1 MKTLVRNLL
10 MLAAVLSVSA
20 NALAYDFEVDGIYYN
35 ILSEYDKTVR
45 VTYREYSNGTYKS
58 DYSGDVVIP
67 EQVQYNEEL
76 YRVTSIGDCAF
87 YYCSSLA
94 SVTIPES
101 VTSIKY
107 SAFSGC
113 SGLTSVAIPESVT
126 SIGGWAFSG
135 CSSLTSVT
143 IPESVTSIGGW
154 AFSGC
159 SSLTSVNISD
169 LSAWCRTDFEG
180 NGANPLDYA
189 HNLYLNGV
197 LVTDLVI
204 PKDISEIKPYA
215 FSGGSCITSVT
226 IPEGVTS
233 IGGSAF
239 EGCSSLASVTIPEGV
254 TSIGDSAFDGCS
266 SLTSVTIPEGVTS
279 IGIYAFEGCS
289 SLASVTIP
297 EGVTSIKYSAFEDC
311 SSLASVTIPEGVT
324 SIGIYAFEGC
334 SSLASVTIPK
344 SVTSIGDEAFMG
356 CSSLTSVNI
365 SDLSAWCR
373 IDFEDYDA
381 NPLYYGH
388 NLYLNG
394 VLVTDLVIPEDV
406 SEIKSYAFSGGSC
419 ITTVT
424 IPNSVTSI
432 GNSAFSGCS
441 GLTSMTIPNS
451 VTSIGN
457 SAFSGCS
464 GLTSMTI
471 PNSVTSIGNYALS
484 GCSGL
489 TSVTIPDGVTSIGN
503 YAFSGCSSLKDLT
516 IDDSEEI
523 LSLGYNSHSNFG
535 GEGLFYDCPLET
547 VYLGRNLSYSSYESY
562 GYSPFCNT
570 PIKDLTIGNSVT
582 AIGNH
587 AFYNCSSLASVM
599 IGVGVRSIADDA
611 FSDTSVKKAIWLSE
625 TPPDDYY
632 EFAKINYVCND
643 SYRFS
648 NQVVYPLI
656 SSMKE
661 INGVRYVPT
670 GESEAA
676 YDVIDYVGN
685 ETVITIEEDMNVANI
700 LPYAFYDCRGLSSV
714 TIPNSVTTIGDS
726 AFRGCSGLTSVTIGN
741 SVSTIGDSAFSGCS
755 SLSSVSIP
763 NSVTSIGDYAF
774 SDCRSLKDLT
784 IDDSEEILR
793 LGYNYDYSNGLGEGL
808 FYGCPLETVYLGR
821 NLSYPS
827 GSRNGYSP
835 FYRTPIKELTIGN
848 SVTTI
853 GGEAFNGCSGLT
865 SVTIGSG
872 VLFIDTNAF
881 SFTNLKKVVWLPN
894 TPPEGYEN
902 VSSARNYVANDSY
915 SGLDNVTVYP
925 YLSSMFEAGGLK
937 YVPVSPSERTCDAI
951 DCSYNNTA
959 ENIAI
964 GKTVNYRGIEMTL
977 LDVKDYVC
985 YGNDSIKTLQIKEY
999 AGNIGESS
1007 FYGCSN
1013 LETVDISDMRGN
1025 IGDKAFYDCASLKGI
1040 GIPNTV
1046 AGIGKSCFSGCS
1058 SLEYA
1063 TIGSGISL
1071 LPESCFR
1078 GCSSLPEIVIPS
1090 TVGGVGNNV
1099 FYGCS
1104 ALTRVDI
1111 ADRQTELSLGY
1122 NSEYSNPDKR
1132 PLFSDCPLDSVYI
1145 GGNISYGADSDS
1157 GYSPFYRNTSLRAVK
1172 ITDQETEI
1180 SENEFYGCTG
1190 LERVELGD
1198 GIESIGNYAF
1208 SGCSALESFTFGNSL
1223 ATIGN
1228 EAFSDCTAM
1237 TRLVSKTEV
1246 PPVCGSQALDDIN
1259 KWTCELFVPQKSL
1272 EAYKAAEQWKEFFF
1286 IKGDDSGESS
1296 GIDNMGA
1303 KEEISVISRNGYIEI
1318 TGVENQEVEVYNL
1331 SGQLVYGG
1339 TETTINVPA
1348 KGIYIVKVAGQTFKV
1363 AL

>member
-1 MKTLVRNLL
+1 MRTLVRNLL

-35 ILSEYDKTVR
+35 ILSEYDKTVS
-45 VTYREYSNGTYKS
+45 VTYKEYSNGTYKS
-58 DYSGDVVIP
+58 YYLGDVVIP
-67 EQVQYNEEL
+67 EQAQYNEEL
-76 YRVTSIGDCAF
+76 YRVTSIGYRAF
-87 YYCSSLA
+87 YGCSNLTSVTIPEGATSIGFEAFSGCSRLASVTIPEGVTYIGDSAFDSCSRLTSVTIPESVTTIGDYAFISCSSLA

-101 VTSIKY
+101 VTSIGY
-107 SAFSGC
+107 
-113 SGLTSVAIPESVT
+113 
-126 SIGGWAFSG
+126 WAFYN
-135 CSSLTSVT
+135 
-143 IPESVTSIGGW
+143 
-154 AFSGC
+154 C

-169 LSAWCRTDFEG
+169 LSAWSKIDFESSLS
-180 NGANPLDYA
+180 NPLIYA
-189 HNLYLNGV
+189 HNLYLNGA

-215 FSGGSCITSVT
+215 FLGGSCITSVT

-233 IGGSAF
+233 IGDSAF
-239 EGCSSLASVTIPEGV
+239 DSCSRLASVAIPESVTTISEFAFWNCSGLTSVNISDLSAWCRIDFGNVYSNPLDYAHNLYLNGALVTDLVIPKDISEIKSCAFLGGSCITSVTIPEGVTSIGNLVFCGCSSLASVTIPESVTSIGSWAFSGCSSLASVTIPEGV
-254 TSIGDSAFDGCS
+254 TSIGDFAFEGCSSLDSVTIPNSVTTIDGFAFSDCS
-266 SLTSVTIPEGVTS
+266 SLTSVTI
-279 IGIYAFEGCS
+279 
-289 SLASVTIP
+289 
-297 EGVTSIKYSAFEDC
+297 
-311 SSLASVTIPEGVT
+311 
-324 SIGIYAFEGC
+324 
-334 SSLASVTIPK
+334 
-344 SVTSIGDEAFMG
+344 
-356 CSSLTSVNI
+356 
-365 SDLSAWCR
+365 
-373 IDFEDYDA
+373 
-381 NPLYYGH
+381 
-388 NLYLNG
+388 
-394 VLVTDLVIPEDV
+394 
-406 SEIKSYAFSGGSC
+406 
-419 ITTVT
+419 
-424 IPNSVTSI
+424 
-432 GNSAFSGCS
+432 
-441 GLTSMTIPNS
+441 
-451 VTSIGN
+451 
-457 SAFSGCS
+457 
-464 GLTSMTI
+464 
-471 PNSVTSIGNYALS
+471 
-484 GCSGL
+484 
-489 TSVTIPDGVTSIGN
+489 
-503 YAFSGCSSLKDLT
+503 
-516 IDDSEEI
+516 
-523 LSLGYNSHSNFG
+523 
-535 GEGLFYDCPLET
+535 
-547 VYLGRNLSYSSYESY
+547 
-562 GYSPFCNT
+562 
-570 PIKDLTIGNSVT
+570 
-582 AIGNH
+582 
-587 AFYNCSSLASVM
+587 
-599 IGVGVRSIADDA
+599 GVGIRSIADNA
-611 FSDTSVKKAIWLSE
+611 FNATDVKKAIWLSD
-625 TPPDDYY
+625 TPPDSYY
-632 EFAKINYVCND
+632 EFAEINYVCND

-648 NQVVYPLI
+648 NQVVCLLNT
-656 SSMKE
+656 MKE

-676 YDVIDYVGN
+676 YDVIDYIGN
-685 ETVITIEEDMNVANI
+685 ETVITIEEDMNVINI
-700 LPYAFYDCRGLSSV
+700 GPYAFYDCRGLSSV
-714 TIPNSVTTIGDS
+714 
-726 AFRGCSGLTSVTIGN
+726 
-741 SVSTIGDSAFSGCS
+741 
-755 SLSSVSIP
+755 SIP
-763 NSVTSIGDYAF
+763 
-774 SDCRSLKDLT
+774 
-784 IDDSEEILR
+784 
-793 LGYNYDYSNGLGEGL
+793 
-808 FYGCPLETVYLGR
+808 
-821 NLSYPS
+821 
-827 GSRNGYSP
+827 
-835 FYRTPIKELTIGN
+835 N

-865 SVTIGSG
+865 SLTIGSG
-872 VLFIDTNAF
+872 VLSIDTNAF
-881 SFTNLKKVVWLPN
+881 SSTNLKKVVWLPN

-902 VSSARNYVANDSY
+902 VSSARNYVSNDSY
-915 SGLDNVTVYP
+915 NGLDNETVYP
-925 YLSSMFEAGGLK
+925 YLSSMFEVGGLK

-951 DCSYNNTA
+951 DCSYDDTA
-959 ENIAI
+959 ENIVI
-964 GKTVNYRGIEMTL
+964 GKTVNYQGIEMTL

-1013 LETVDISDMRGN
+1013 LETVDISDMVGSIGYSAFYDCTNIKTVDIQNLEGNIGESSFYSCGNLETVNISDMVGSIGNDVFYDCSNIKAVDIQNLEGNIGESSFDGCSNLETVNISDMIGN

-1063 TIGSGISL
+1063 TIGSEISL

-1090 TVGGVGNNV
+1090 TVRSVGNNA

-1111 ADRQTELSLGY
+1111 ANRQTELRLGY
-1122 NSEYSNPDKR
+1122 NSEYSNIDKR

-1145 GGNISYGADSDS
+1145 GGNISYGTGSGS

-1246 PPVCGSQALDDIN
+1246 PPACGSQALDDIN

-1286 IKGDDSGESS
+1286 IKGDDSGESG
-1296 GIDNMGA
+1296 GIDNIGA

>member
-1 MKTLVRNLL
+1 MRTLVRNLL

-20 NALAYDFEVDGIYYN
+20 NALAYDFEVDGIYYD
-35 ILSEYDKTVR
+35 ILSVQDKTVR
-45 VTYREYSNGTYKS
+45 VTYKEYSNGYKS
-58 DYSGDVVIP
+58 DYSGGVVIP

-76 YRVTSIGDCAF
+76 YRVTSIG
-87 YYCSSLA
+87 
-94 SVTIPES
+94 
-101 VTSIKY
+101 Y
-107 SAFSGC
+107 SAFENC
-113 SGLTSVAIPESVT
+113 SGLTSVTIPNSVT
-126 SIGGWAFSG
+126 SIG
-135 CSSLTSVT
+135 
-143 IPESVTSIGGW
+143 
-154 AFSGC
+154 
-159 SSLTSVNISD
+159 
-169 LSAWCRTDFEG
+169 
-180 NGANPLDYA
+180 DYA
-189 HNLYLNGV
+189 F
-197 LVTDLVI
+197 D
-204 PKDISEIKPYA
+204 D
-215 FSGGSCITSVT
+215 
-226 IPEGVTS
+226 
-233 IGGSAF
+233 
-239 EGCSSLASVTIPEGV
+239 CSSLASVTIPEGV
-254 TSIGDSAFDGCS
+254 TSIGDCAFSYCR
-266 SLTSVTIPEGVTS
+266 
-279 IGIYAFEGCS
+279 

-297 EGVTSIKYSAFEDC
+297 ESVTSIGGSAFGDC
-311 SSLASVTIPEGVT
+311 SSLASVTIPNSVT
-324 SIGIYAFEGC
+324 TIDGFAFGGC
-334 SSLASVTIPK
+334 SSLASVTI
-344 SVTSIGDEAFMG
+344 
-356 CSSLTSVNI
+356 
-365 SDLSAWCR
+365 
-373 IDFEDYDA
+373 
-381 NPLYYGH
+381 
-388 NLYLNG
+388 
-394 VLVTDLVIPEDV
+394 
-406 SEIKSYAFSGGSC
+406 
-419 ITTVT
+419 
-424 IPNSVTSI
+424 
-432 GNSAFSGCS
+432 
-441 GLTSMTIPNS
+441 
-451 VTSIGN
+451 
-457 SAFSGCS
+457 
-464 GLTSMTI
+464 
-471 PNSVTSIGNYALS
+471 
-484 GCSGL
+484 
-489 TSVTIPDGVTSIGN
+489 
-503 YAFSGCSSLKDLT
+503 
-516 IDDSEEI
+516 
-523 LSLGYNSHSNFG
+523 
-535 GEGLFYDCPLET
+535 
-547 VYLGRNLSYSSYESY
+547 
-562 GYSPFCNT
+562 
-570 PIKDLTIGNSVT
+570 
-582 AIGNH
+582 
-587 AFYNCSSLASVM
+587 
-599 IGVGVRSIADDA
+599 GVGIRSIADNA
-611 FSDTSVKKAIWLSE
+611 FKATDVKKAIWLSD
-625 TPPDDYY
+625 TPPDSYY
-632 EFAKINYVCND
+632 EFAEINYVCND

-648 NQVVYPLI
+648 NQVVCLLN
-656 SSMKE
+656 SMKE

-676 YDVIDYVGN
+676 YDVIDYIGN
-685 ETVITIEEDMNVANI
+685 ESVITIEEDMNVINI
-700 LPYAFYDCRGLSSV
+700 EPYAFYDCRG
-714 TIPNSVTTIGDS
+714 
-726 AFRGCSGLTSVTIGN
+726 
-741 SVSTIGDSAFSGCS
+741 
-755 SLSSVSIP
+755 LSSVSIP

-774 SDCRSLKDLT
+774 S
-784 IDDSEEILR
+784 
-793 LGYNYDYSNGLGEGL
+793 
-808 FYGCPLETVYLGR
+808 
-821 NLSYPS
+821 
-827 GSRNGYSP
+827 
-835 FYRTPIKELTIGN
+835 
-848 SVTTI
+848 
-853 GGEAFNGCSGLT
+853 GCSGLT
-865 SVTIGSG
+865 SLTIGSG
-872 VLFIDTNAF
+872 VLSIDTNAF
-881 SFTNLKKVVWLPN
+881 SSTNLKKVVWLPN

-902 VSSARNYVANDSY
+902 VSSARNYVSNDSY
-915 SGLDNVTVYP
+915 NGLDNVTVYP

-1078 GCSSLPEIVIPS
+1078 GCYSLPEIVIPS
-1090 TVGGVGNNV
+1090 TVGSVGNNA

-1104 ALTRVDI
+1104 ALARVDI
-1111 ADRQTELSLGY
+1111 ANRQTELSLGY
-1122 NSEYSNPDKR
+1122 NSEYSNPDKK

-1145 GGNISYGADSDS
+1145 GGNISYGTGSGR

-1190 LERVELGD
+1190 LKKVELGD

-1246 PPVCGSQALDDIN
+1246 PPACGSQALDDIN

-1286 IKGDDSGESS
+1286 IKGDDSGESG

-1348 KGIYIVKVAGQTFKV
+1348 KDIYIVKVAGQTFKV

>member
-35 ILSEYDKTVR
+35 ILSEYDKTVE
-45 VTYREYSNGTYKS
+45 VTYRSYNYNS
-58 DYSGDVVIP
+58 YSGDVVIP

-76 YRVTSIGDCAF
+76 YRVTSIGYRAFFGCSSLTSIAIPISVTTIKPSAF
-87 YYCSSLA
+87 YNCENLESVNISDLSAWCKIDFANDYSSNPLYYANNLYLNGSLLTDLYIPEDIEEIGDYAFCGYSGVSVTIPKSVTSIGDYAFSYCRSLASVNISDLSAWCKIDFGSFSNPLYYANNLYLNGSLLTDLVLPEDIKEIKKWAFYGCSSLASVTIPESVTSIGNRAFSYCSSLA

-101 VTSIKY
+101 VTSI
-107 SAFSGC
+107 G
-113 SGLTSVAIPESVT
+113 
-126 SIGGWAFSG
+126 
-135 CSSLTSVT
+135 
-143 IPESVTSIGGW
+143 
-154 AFSGC
+154 
-159 SSLTSVNISD
+159 
-169 LSAWCRTDFEG
+169 
-180 NGANPLDYA
+180 DYTF
-189 HNLYLNGV
+189 Y
-197 LVTDLVI
+197 
-204 PKDISEIKPYA
+204 
-215 FSGGSCITSVT
+215 
-226 IPEGVTS
+226 
-233 IGGSAF
+233 
-239 EGCSSLASVTIPEGV
+239 
-254 TSIGDSAFDGCS
+254 
-266 SLTSVTIPEGVTS
+266 
-279 IGIYAFEGCS
+279 
-289 SLASVTIP
+289 
-297 EGVTSIKYSAFEDC
+297 DC
-311 SSLASVTIPEGVT
+311 SSLASVTIPNSVT
-324 SIGIYAFEGC
+324 SIGSWAFSDC
-334 SSLASVTIPK
+334 SSLAS
-344 SVTSIGDEAFMG
+344 
-356 CSSLTSVNI
+356 
-365 SDLSAWCR
+365 
-373 IDFEDYDA
+373 
-381 NPLYYGH
+381 
-388 NLYLNG
+388 
-394 VLVTDLVIPEDV
+394 
-406 SEIKSYAFSGGSC
+406 
-419 ITTVT
+419 VT

-432 GNSAFSGCS
+432 GDYAFDDCS
-441 GLTSMTIPNS
+441 S
-451 VTSIGN
+451 
-457 SAFSGCS
+457 
-464 GLTSMTI
+464 
-471 PNSVTSIGNYALS
+471 
-484 GCSGL
+484 L
-489 TSVTIPDGVTSIGN
+489 TSVTI
-503 YAFSGCSSLKDLT
+503 
-516 IDDSEEI
+516 
-523 LSLGYNSHSNFG
+523 
-535 GEGLFYDCPLET
+535 
-547 VYLGRNLSYSSYESY
+547 
-562 GYSPFCNT
+562 
-570 PIKDLTIGNSVT
+570 
-582 AIGNH
+582 
-587 AFYNCSSLASVM
+587 
-599 IGVGVRSIADDA
+599 GVGIRSIADNA
-611 FSDTSVKKAIWLSE
+611 FNATDVKKAIWLSD
-625 TPPDDYY
+625 TPPDSYY
-632 EFAKINYVCND
+632 EFAEINYVCND

-648 NQVVYPLI
+648 NQVVCLLN
-656 SSMKE
+656 SMEE

-676 YDVIDYVGN
+676 YDVIDYIGN
-685 ETVITIEEDMNVANI
+685 ETVITIEEDMNVINI
-700 LPYAFYDCRGLSSV
+700 EPYAFYDCRGLSSV
-714 TIPNSVTTIGDS
+714 SIPNSVTTIDQW
-726 AFRGCSGLTSVTIGN
+726 AFDGCSGLTS
-741 SVSTIGDSAFSGCS
+741 
-755 SLSSVSIP
+755 L
-763 NSVTSIGDYAF
+763 
-774 SDCRSLKDLT
+774 
-784 IDDSEEILR
+784 
-793 LGYNYDYSNGLGEGL
+793 
-808 FYGCPLETVYLGR
+808 
-821 NLSYPS
+821 
-827 GSRNGYSP
+827 
-835 FYRTPIKELTIGN
+835 
-848 SVTTI
+848 
-853 GGEAFNGCSGLT
+853 
-865 SVTIGSG
+865 TIGSG
-872 VLFIDTNAF
+872 VLSIGTNAF
-881 SFTNLKKVVWLPN
+881 SSTNLKKVVWLPN

-902 VSSARNYVANDSY
+902 VSSARNYVSNDSY
-915 SGLDNVTVYP
+915 NGLDNVTVYP

-951 DCSYNNTA
+951 DCSYDDTA
-959 ENIAI
+959 ENIVI
-964 GKTVNYRGIEMTL
+964 GKTVNYQGIEMTL

-1013 LETVDISDMRGN
+1013 LETVDISDMVGSIGYSAFYDCTNIKTVDIQNLEGNIGESSFYSCGNLETVNISDMVGSIGNDVFYDCSNIKAVDIQNLEGNIGESSFDGCSNLETVNISDMIGN

-1063 TIGSGISL
+1063 TIGSEISL

-1090 TVGGVGNNV
+1090 TVRSVGNNA

-1111 ADRQTELSLGY
+1111 ANRQTELSLGY
-1122 NSEYSNPDKR
+1122 NWEYSNIDKR

-1145 GGNISYGADSDS
+1145 GGNISYGTGSGS

-1286 IKGDDSGESS
+1286 IKGDDSGESG

>member
-1 MKTLVRNLL
+1 MIIMEQLVKKLL
-10 MLAAVLSVSA
+10 VVVGISLNTA
-20 NALAYDFEVDGIYYN
+20 NALAYDFEANGIYYN
-35 ILSEYDKTVR
+35 ILSEYDKTVE
-45 VTYREYSNGTYKS
+45 VTYRSGSYYS
-58 DYSGDVVIP
+58 YSGDVVIP

-76 YRVTSIGDCAF
+76 YRVTTIGYGAFSGCSSLTSVTIPNSVTTIGYSAFNSCSLASVTIPNSVTTIGDGAFIGCTRLASVTILEGVTSIGSSAF
-87 YYCSSLA
+87 SGCSSLA

-101 VTSIKY
+101 VTSIGD
-107 SAFSGC
+107 SAFS
-113 SGLTSVAIPESVT
+113 
-126 SIGGWAFSG
+126 
-135 CSSLTSVT
+135 
-143 IPESVTSIGGW
+143 
-154 AFSGC
+154 
-159 SSLTSVNISD
+159 
-169 LSAWCRTDFEG
+169 
-180 NGANPLDYA
+180 
-189 HNLYLNGV
+189 
-197 LVTDLVI
+197 
-204 PKDISEIKPYA
+204 
-215 FSGGSCITSVT
+215 
-226 IPEGVTS
+226 
-233 IGGSAF
+233 
-239 EGCSSLASVTIPEGV
+239 GCSSLASVTIPN
-254 TSIGDSAFDGCS
+254 
-266 SLTSVTIPEGVTS
+266 SVTTIDRF
-279 IGIYAFEGCS
+279 AFRGCS
-289 SLASVTIP
+289 SLASVTI
-297 EGVTSIKYSAFEDC
+297 
-311 SSLASVTIPEGVT
+311 
-324 SIGIYAFEGC
+324 
-334 SSLASVTIPK
+334 
-344 SVTSIGDEAFMG
+344 
-356 CSSLTSVNI
+356 
-365 SDLSAWCR
+365 
-373 IDFEDYDA
+373 
-381 NPLYYGH
+381 
-388 NLYLNG
+388 
-394 VLVTDLVIPEDV
+394 
-406 SEIKSYAFSGGSC
+406 
-419 ITTVT
+419 
-424 IPNSVTSI
+424 
-432 GNSAFSGCS
+432 
-441 GLTSMTIPNS
+441 
-451 VTSIGN
+451 
-457 SAFSGCS
+457 
-464 GLTSMTI
+464 
-471 PNSVTSIGNYALS
+471 
-484 GCSGL
+484 
-489 TSVTIPDGVTSIGN
+489 
-503 YAFSGCSSLKDLT
+503 
-516 IDDSEEI
+516 
-523 LSLGYNSHSNFG
+523 
-535 GEGLFYDCPLET
+535 
-547 VYLGRNLSYSSYESY
+547 
-562 GYSPFCNT
+562 
-570 PIKDLTIGNSVT
+570 
-582 AIGNH
+582 
-587 AFYNCSSLASVM
+587 
-599 IGVGVRSIADDA
+599 GVGIRSIADNA
-611 FSDTSVKKAIWLSE
+611 FNATDVKKAIWLSD
-625 TPPDDYY
+625 TPPDSYY
-632 EFAKINYVCND
+632 EFAEINYVCND

-648 NQVVYPLI
+648 NQVVCLLNT
-656 SSMKE
+656 MKE

-676 YDVIDYVGN
+676 YDVIDYIGN
-685 ETVITIEEDMNVANI
+685 ETVITIEEDMNVINI
-700 LPYAFYDCRGLSSV
+700 EPYAFYDCRGLSSV
-714 TIPNSVTTIGDS
+714 
-726 AFRGCSGLTSVTIGN
+726 
-741 SVSTIGDSAFSGCS
+741 
-755 SLSSVSIP
+755 SIP
-763 NSVTSIGDYAF
+763 
-774 SDCRSLKDLT
+774 
-784 IDDSEEILR
+784 
-793 LGYNYDYSNGLGEGL
+793 
-808 FYGCPLETVYLGR
+808 
-821 NLSYPS
+821 
-827 GSRNGYSP
+827 
-835 FYRTPIKELTIGN
+835 N

-865 SVTIGSG
+865 SLTIGSG
-872 VLFIDTNAF
+872 VLSIDTNAF
-881 SFTNLKKVVWLPN
+881 SSTNLKKVVWLPN

-902 VSSARNYVANDSY
+902 VSSARNYVSNDSY
-915 SGLDNVTVYP
+915 NGLDNVTVYP

-1058 SLEYA
+1058 SLKYA
-1063 TIGSGISL
+1063 TIGSEISL

-1090 TVGGVGNNV
+1090 TVGSVGNNA

-1104 ALTRVDI
+1104 ALARVDI
-1111 ADRQTELSLGY
+1111 ANRQTELSLGY

-1145 GGNISYGADSDS
+1145 GGNISYGTGSGS

-1286 IKGDDSGESS
+1286 IKGDDSGESG
-1296 GIDNMGA
+1296 GIDNIGA

-1348 KGIYIVKVAGQTFKV
+1348 KGIYIVQVAGQTFKV

>member
-1 MKTLVRNLL
+1 MIIMEQLVKKLL
-10 MLAAVLSVSA
+10 VVVGISLNTA
-20 NALAYDFEVDGIYYN
+20 NALAYDFEANGIYYN
-35 ILSEYDKTVR
+35 ILSEYDKTVE
-45 VTYREYSNGTYKS
+45 VTYRSGSYYS
-58 DYSGDVVIP
+58 YSGDVVIP

-76 YRVTSIGDCAF
+76 YRVTTIGYGAFSGCSSLTSVTIPNSVTTIGYSAFNSCSLASVTIPNSVTTIGDGAFIGCTRLASVTILEGVTSIGSSAF
-87 YYCSSLA
+87 SGCSSLA

-101 VTSIKY
+101 VTSIGD
-107 SAFSGC
+107 SAFS
-113 SGLTSVAIPESVT
+113 
-126 SIGGWAFSG
+126 
-135 CSSLTSVT
+135 
-143 IPESVTSIGGW
+143 
-154 AFSGC
+154 
-159 SSLTSVNISD
+159 
-169 LSAWCRTDFEG
+169 
-180 NGANPLDYA
+180 
-189 HNLYLNGV
+189 
-197 LVTDLVI
+197 
-204 PKDISEIKPYA
+204 
-215 FSGGSCITSVT
+215 
-226 IPEGVTS
+226 
-233 IGGSAF
+233 
-239 EGCSSLASVTIPEGV
+239 GCSSLASVTIPN
-254 TSIGDSAFDGCS
+254 
-266 SLTSVTIPEGVTS
+266 SVTTIDRF
-279 IGIYAFEGCS
+279 AFRGCS
-289 SLASVTIP
+289 SLASVTI
-297 EGVTSIKYSAFEDC
+297 
-311 SSLASVTIPEGVT
+311 
-324 SIGIYAFEGC
+324 
-334 SSLASVTIPK
+334 
-344 SVTSIGDEAFMG
+344 
-356 CSSLTSVNI
+356 
-365 SDLSAWCR
+365 
-373 IDFEDYDA
+373 
-381 NPLYYGH
+381 
-388 NLYLNG
+388 
-394 VLVTDLVIPEDV
+394 
-406 SEIKSYAFSGGSC
+406 
-419 ITTVT
+419 
-424 IPNSVTSI
+424 
-432 GNSAFSGCS
+432 
-441 GLTSMTIPNS
+441 
-451 VTSIGN
+451 
-457 SAFSGCS
+457 
-464 GLTSMTI
+464 
-471 PNSVTSIGNYALS
+471 
-484 GCSGL
+484 
-489 TSVTIPDGVTSIGN
+489 
-503 YAFSGCSSLKDLT
+503 
-516 IDDSEEI
+516 
-523 LSLGYNSHSNFG
+523 
-535 GEGLFYDCPLET
+535 
-547 VYLGRNLSYSSYESY
+547 
-562 GYSPFCNT
+562 
-570 PIKDLTIGNSVT
+570 
-582 AIGNH
+582 
-587 AFYNCSSLASVM
+587 
-599 IGVGVRSIADDA
+599 GVGIRSIADNA
-611 FSDTSVKKAIWLSE
+611 FNATDVKKAIWLSD
-625 TPPDDYY
+625 TPPDSYY
-632 EFAKINYVCND
+632 EFAEINYVCND

-648 NQVVYPLI
+648 NQVVCLLNT
-656 SSMKE
+656 MKE

-676 YDVIDYVGN
+676 YDVIDYIGN
-685 ETVITIEEDMNVANI
+685 ETVITIEEDMNVINI
-700 LPYAFYDCRGLSSV
+700 EPYAFYDCRGLSSV
-714 TIPNSVTTIGDS
+714 
-726 AFRGCSGLTSVTIGN
+726 
-741 SVSTIGDSAFSGCS
+741 
-755 SLSSVSIP
+755 SIP
-763 NSVTSIGDYAF
+763 
-774 SDCRSLKDLT
+774 
-784 IDDSEEILR
+784 
-793 LGYNYDYSNGLGEGL
+793 
-808 FYGCPLETVYLGR
+808 
-821 NLSYPS
+821 
-827 GSRNGYSP
+827 
-835 FYRTPIKELTIGN
+835 N

-865 SVTIGSG
+865 SLTIGSG

-881 SFTNLKKVVWLPN
+881 SSTNLKKVVWLPN

-902 VSSARNYVANDSY
+902 VSSARNYVSNDSY
-915 SGLDNVTVYP
+915 NGLDNVTVYP

-1058 SLEYA
+1058 SLKYA
-1063 TIGSGISL
+1063 TIGSEISL

-1090 TVGGVGNNV
+1090 TVGSVGNNA

-1104 ALTRVDI
+1104 ALARVDI
-1111 ADRQTELSLGY
+1111 ANRQTELSLGY

-1145 GGNISYGADSDS
+1145 GGNISYGTGSGS

-1286 IKGDDSGESS
+1286 IKGDDSGESG
-1296 GIDNMGA
+1296 GIDNIGA

>member
-1 MKTLVRNLL
+1 MIIRNLL

-20 NALAYDFEVDGIYYN
+20 NALAYDFGVDGIYYN
-35 ILSEYDKTVR
+35 ILSEYDKTVE
-45 VTYREYSNGTYKS
+45 VVSYYNS
-58 DYSGDVVIP
+58 YSGDVVIP

-76 YRVTSIGDCAF
+76 YSVTSIGNGAFEDCSSLTSVTIPESVTSIGNRAFEDCSSLASVTIPEGVTSIGGSAFFGCSSLASVAIPKGVTFIGGGAFSGCSSLASVTIPEGVTSIGNNAFRDCSGLASVTIPESVTSIGEFAFYGCSGLTSVTIPESVTSIGDYAF
-87 YYCSSLA
+87 SYCSSLA

-101 VTSIKY
+101 VTSI
-107 SAFSGC
+107 
-113 SGLTSVAIPESVT
+113 
-126 SIGGWAFSG
+126 GGRAFSG
-135 CSSLTSVT
+135 CSSLASVT
-143 IPESVTSIGGW
+143 IPNSVTSIGNH
-154 AFSGC
+154 AFSACRSLKDLTIEDGEKTLSLGYNYY
-159 SSLTSVNISD
+159 SSYGIGDGLFADCPLETVYLGRNLSYSYDSRDGYSPFYNTPIKELTI
-169 LSAWCRTDFEG
+169 G
-180 NGANPLDYA
+180 N
-189 HNLYLNGV
+189 
-197 LVTDLVI
+197 
-204 PKDISEIKPYA
+204 
-215 FSGGSCITSVT
+215 C
-226 IPEGVTS
+226 VTS
-233 IGGSAF
+233 IGNHAF
-239 EGCSSLASVTIPEGV
+239 DGCSGLASVTIPEGV

-266 SLTSVTIPEGVTS
+266 SLTSV
-279 IGIYAFEGCS
+279 
-289 SLASVTIP
+289 
-297 EGVTSIKYSAFEDC
+297 
-311 SSLASVTIPEGVT
+311 
-324 SIGIYAFEGC
+324 
-334 SSLASVTIPK
+334 
-344 SVTSIGDEAFMG
+344 
-356 CSSLTSVNI
+356 NI

-373 IDFEDYDA
+373 IDFEGYRA
-381 NPLYYGH
+381 NPLDYAH

-394 VLVTDLVIPEDV
+394 ALVTDLVIPEDV
-406 SEIKSYAFSGGSC
+406 SEIKSYAFLGGSCVTSVTIPEGVTSIGGSAFNGCSSLTSVNISDLSAWSKIDFESYGANPLGYAHNLYLNGALVTDLVIPKDISEIKPYAFLGGSC
-419 ITTVT
+419 IT
-424 IPNSVTSI
+424 
-432 GNSAFSGCS
+432 
-441 GLTSMTIPNS
+441 
-451 VTSIGN
+451 
-457 SAFSGCS
+457 
-464 GLTSMTI
+464 
-471 PNSVTSIGNYALS
+471 
-484 GCSGL
+484 
-489 TSVTIPDGVTSIGN
+489 SVTIPEGVTSIGD
-503 YAFSGCSSLKDLT
+503 YAFDG
-516 IDDSEEI
+516 
-523 LSLGYNSHSNFG
+523 
-535 GEGLFYDCPLET
+535 
-547 VYLGRNLSYSSYESY
+547 
-562 GYSPFCNT
+562 
-570 PIKDLTIGNSVT
+570 
-582 AIGNH
+582 
-587 AFYNCSSLASVM
+587 CSSLASVT
-599 IGVGVRSIADDA
+599 IGVGIRSIADNA
-611 FSDTSVKKAIWLSE
+611 FNATDVKKAIWLSD
-625 TPPDDYY
+625 TPPDSYY
-632 EFAKINYVCND
+632 EFAEINYVCND

-648 NQVVYPLI
+648 NQVVCLLNT
-656 SSMKE
+656 MKE

-676 YDVIDYVGN
+676 YDVIDYIGN
-685 ETVITIEEDMNVANI
+685 ETVITIEEDMNVINI
-700 LPYAFYDCRGLSSV
+700 GPYAFYDCRGLSSV
-714 TIPNSVTTIGDS
+714 
-726 AFRGCSGLTSVTIGN
+726 
-741 SVSTIGDSAFSGCS
+741 
-755 SLSSVSIP
+755 SIP
-763 NSVTSIGDYAF
+763 
-774 SDCRSLKDLT
+774 
-784 IDDSEEILR
+784 
-793 LGYNYDYSNGLGEGL
+793 
-808 FYGCPLETVYLGR
+808 
-821 NLSYPS
+821 
-827 GSRNGYSP
+827 
-835 FYRTPIKELTIGN
+835 N

-865 SVTIGSG
+865 SLTIGSG
-872 VLFIDTNAF
+872 VLSIDTNAF
-881 SFTNLKKVVWLPN
+881 SSTNLKKVVWLPN
-894 TPPEGYEN
+894 TPPDGYEN
-902 VSSARNYVANDSY
+902 VSSARNYVSNDSY
-915 SGLDNVTVYP
+915 NGLDNVTVYP

-1013 LETVDISDMRGN
+1013 LETVNINDMIGSIGDEAFYGCGNLKTVDIQNLEGNIGESSFYSCGNLETVNISDMVGSIGNDVFYDCSNIKAVDIQNLAGNIGESSFYGCSNLETVNISDMRGN

-1040 GIPNTV
+1040 EIPNTV

-1063 TIGSGISL
+1063 TIGSEISL

-1090 TVGGVGNNV
+1090 TVGRVGNNV

-1111 ADRQTELSLGY
+1111 ANRQTELSLGY
-1122 NSEYSNPDKR
+1122 NSEYSNIDKR

-1145 GGNISYGADSDS
+1145 GGNISYGTGSGS

-1286 IKGDDSGESS
+1286 IKGDDSGESG
-1296 GIDNMGA
+1296 GIDNIGA

>member
-1 MKTLVRNLL
+1 MEQLVKKLL
-10 MLAAVLSVSA
+10 VVVCISLNTA
-20 NALAYDFEVDGIYYN
+20 NALAYDFEANGIYYN
-35 ILSEYDKTVR
+35 ILSAQDKTVE
-45 VTYREYSNGTYKS
+45 VTYKEYSNGTYKS

-67 EQVQYNEEL
+67 EQVQYNEKL
-76 YRVTSIGDCAF
+76 YRVTSIGNCAF
-87 YYCSSLA
+87 YYCSSLTSITIPI
-94 SVTIPES
+94 SVTTIEGDAFYNCENLES
-101 VTSIKY
+101 VY
-107 SAFSGC
+107 
-113 SGLTSVAIPESVT
+113 
-126 SIGGWAFSG
+126 
-135 CSSLTSVT
+135 
-143 IPESVTSIGGW
+143 
-154 AFSGC
+154 
-159 SSLTSVNISD
+159 ISD
-169 LSAWCRTDFEG
+169 LSAWCKIDFDE
-180 NGANPLDYA
+180 NDSNPLYYA
-189 HNLYLNGV
+189 DNFYLNGS
-197 LVTDLVI
+197 LLTDLYI
-204 PKDISEIKPYA
+204 PEDIKEIKKWA
-215 FSGGSCITSVT
+215 FCGYSGVSVT

-233 IGGSAF
+233 IG
-239 EGCSSLASVTIPEGV
+239 
-254 TSIGDSAFDGCS
+254 
-266 SLTSVTIPEGVTS
+266 
-279 IGIYAFEGCS
+279 
-289 SLASVTIP
+289 
-297 EGVTSIKYSAFEDC
+297 
-311 SSLASVTIPEGVT
+311 
-324 SIGIYAFEGC
+324 
-334 SSLASVTIPK
+334 
-344 SVTSIGDEAFMG
+344 
-356 CSSLTSVNI
+356 N
-365 SDLSAWCR
+365 
-373 IDFEDYDA
+373 
-381 NPLYYGH
+381 N
-388 NLYLNG
+388 
-394 VLVTDLVIPEDV
+394 
-406 SEIKSYAFSGGSC
+406 AFSGCSNLAS
-419 ITTVT
+419 VT

-432 GNSAFSGCS
+432 GYS
-441 GLTSMTIPNS
+441 
-451 VTSIGN
+451 
-457 SAFSGCS
+457 
-464 GLTSMTI
+464 
-471 PNSVTSIGNYALS
+471 
-484 GCSGL
+484 
-489 TSVTIPDGVTSIGN
+489 
-503 YAFSGCSSLKDLT
+503 AFSGCSSLA
-516 IDDSEEI
+516 
-523 LSLGYNSHSNFG
+523 
-535 GEGLFYDCPLET
+535 
-547 VYLGRNLSYSSYESY
+547 
-562 GYSPFCNT
+562 
-570 PIKDLTIGNSVT
+570 SVT
-582 AIGNH
+582 
-587 AFYNCSSLASVM
+587 
-599 IGVGVRSIADDA
+599 IGVGIRSIAYNA
-611 FSDTSVKKAIWLSE
+611 FNATDVKKAIWLSD
-625 TPPDDYY
+625 TPPDSYY
-632 EFAKINYVCND
+632 EFAEINYVCND

-648 NQVVYPLI
+648 NQVVCLLN
-656 SSMKE
+656 SMEE

-676 YDVIDYVGN
+676 YDVIDYIGN
-685 ETVITIEEDMNVANI
+685 ETVITIEEDMNVINI
-700 LPYAFYDCRGLSSV
+700 EPYAFYDCRGLSSV
-714 TIPNSVTTIGDS
+714 
-726 AFRGCSGLTSVTIGN
+726 
-741 SVSTIGDSAFSGCS
+741 
-755 SLSSVSIP
+755 SIP
-763 NSVTSIGDYAF
+763 
-774 SDCRSLKDLT
+774 
-784 IDDSEEILR
+784 
-793 LGYNYDYSNGLGEGL
+793 
-808 FYGCPLETVYLGR
+808 
-821 NLSYPS
+821 
-827 GSRNGYSP
+827 
-835 FYRTPIKELTIGN
+835 N

-865 SVTIGSG
+865 SLTIGSG
-872 VLFIDTNAF
+872 VLSIGTNAF
-881 SFTNLKKVVWLPN
+881 SSTNLKKVVWLPN

-902 VSSARNYVANDSY
+902 VSSARNYVSNDSY
-915 SGLDNVTVYP
+915 NGLDNVTVYP

-1058 SLEYA
+1058 SLKYA

-1090 TVGGVGNNV
+1090 TVGSVGNNA

-1111 ADRQTELSLGY
+1111 ANRQTELSLGY
-1122 NSEYSNPDKR
+1122 NSGYSNIDKR

-1145 GGNISYGADSDS
+1145 GGNISYGTGSGS

-1286 IKGDDSGESS
+1286 IKGDDSGESG
-1296 GIDNMGA
+1296 GIDNMGT

-1348 KGIYIVKVAGQTFKV
+1348 KGIYIVRVAGQTFKV

>member
-10 MLAAVLSVSA
+10 MLAAVLSVSV
-20 NALAYDFEVDGIYYN
+20 NALAYDFAVDGIYYN
-35 ILSEYDKTVR
+35 ILSVQDKTVK
-45 VTYREYSNGTYKS
+45 VTYKEYSNGTYKS

-76 YRVTSIGDCAF
+76 YRVTSIGSDAF
-87 YYCSSLA
+87 
-94 SVTIPES
+94 
-101 VTSIKY
+101 
-107 SAFSGC
+107 
-113 SGLTSVAIPESVT
+113 
-126 SIGGWAFSG
+126 
-135 CSSLTSVT
+135 
-143 IPESVTSIGGW
+143 
-154 AFSGC
+154 
-159 SSLTSVNISD
+159 
-169 LSAWCRTDFEG
+169 
-180 NGANPLDYA
+180 
-189 HNLYLNGV
+189 H
-197 LVTDLVI
+197 
-204 PKDISEIKPYA
+204 
-215 FSGGSCITSVT
+215 
-226 IPEGVTS
+226 
-233 IGGSAF
+233 
-239 EGCSSLASVTIPEGV
+239 
-254 TSIGDSAFDGCS
+254 
-266 SLTSVTIPEGVTS
+266 
-279 IGIYAFEGCS
+279 GCS

-311 SSLASVTIPEGVT
+311 SSLASVTIPESVT
-324 SIGIYAFEGC
+324 SIGGWAFSDC
-334 SSLASVTIPK
+334 RSLASVTIPK
-344 SVTSIGDEAFMG
+344 GVTFIGGRAFSGCSSLASVMIPEGVTSIGICTFEG

-373 IDFEDYDA
+373 IDFEDYNA
-381 NPLYYGH
+381 NPLKYAH

-394 VLVTDLVIPEDV
+394 ALVTDLVIPEDV

-419 ITTVT
+419 ITSVTIPESVTSIGDSAFSGCSGLKSVNISDLSAWCKIDFGSFSNPLYYANNLYLNGSLLTYLVLPEDIKEIKKWAFYGCSSLASVTIPESVTSIGNRAFSYCSSLASVT

-432 GNSAFSGCS
+432 GSWAFSDCS
-441 GLTSMTIPNS
+441 SLASVTIPNS
-451 VTSIGN
+451 VTSIGDY
-457 SAFSGCS
+457 AFDDCS
-464 GLTSMTI
+464 S
-471 PNSVTSIGNYALS
+471 
-484 GCSGL
+484 L
-489 TSVTIPDGVTSIGN
+489 TSVTI
-503 YAFSGCSSLKDLT
+503 
-516 IDDSEEI
+516 
-523 LSLGYNSHSNFG
+523 
-535 GEGLFYDCPLET
+535 
-547 VYLGRNLSYSSYESY
+547 
-562 GYSPFCNT
+562 
-570 PIKDLTIGNSVT
+570 
-582 AIGNH
+582 
-587 AFYNCSSLASVM
+587 
-599 IGVGVRSIADDA
+599 GVGIRSIADNA
-611 FSDTSVKKAIWLSE
+611 FNATDVKKAIWLSD
-625 TPPDDYY
+625 TPPDSYY
-632 EFAKINYVCND
+632 EFAEINYVCND

-648 NQVVYPLI
+648 NQVVCLLN
-656 SSMKE
+656 SMEE

-676 YDVIDYVGN
+676 YDVIDYIGN
-685 ETVITIEEDMNVANI
+685 ETVITIEEDMNVINI
-700 LPYAFYDCRGLSSV
+700 EPYAFYDCRGLSSV
-714 TIPNSVTTIGDS
+714 SIPNSVTTIDQW
-726 AFRGCSGLTSVTIGN
+726 AFDGCSGLTS
-741 SVSTIGDSAFSGCS
+741 
-755 SLSSVSIP
+755 L
-763 NSVTSIGDYAF
+763 
-774 SDCRSLKDLT
+774 
-784 IDDSEEILR
+784 
-793 LGYNYDYSNGLGEGL
+793 
-808 FYGCPLETVYLGR
+808 
-821 NLSYPS
+821 
-827 GSRNGYSP
+827 
-835 FYRTPIKELTIGN
+835 
-848 SVTTI
+848 
-853 GGEAFNGCSGLT
+853 
-865 SVTIGSG
+865 TIGSG
-872 VLFIDTNAF
+872 VLSIGTNAF
-881 SFTNLKKVVWLPN
+881 SSTNLKKVVWLPN

-902 VSSARNYVANDSY
+902 VSSARNYVSNDSY
-915 SGLDNVTVYP
+915 NGLDNETVYP
-925 YLSSMFEAGGLK
+925 YLSSMFEVGGLK

-951 DCSYNNTA
+951 DCSYDDTA
-959 ENIAI
+959 ENIVI
-964 GKTVNYRGIEMTL
+964 GKTVNYQGIEMTL

-1013 LETVDISDMRGN
+1013 LETVDISDMVGSIGYSAFYDCTNIKTVDIQNLEGNIGESSFYSCGNLETVNISDMVGSIGNDVFYDCSNIKAVDIQNLEGNIGESSFDGCSNLETVNISDMIGN

-1046 AGIGKSCFSGCS
+1046 VGIGKSCFSGCS

-1063 TIGSGISL
+1063 TIGLGISL

-1090 TVGGVGNNV
+1090 TVGSVGNNA

-1122 NSEYSNPDKR
+1122 NSEYSNSDKK

-1145 GGNISYGADSDS
+1145 GGNISYGTGSGS

-1228 EAFSDCTAM
+1228 EAFYDCTAM

-1348 KGIYIVKVAGQTFKV
+1348 KGIYIVRVAGQTFKV